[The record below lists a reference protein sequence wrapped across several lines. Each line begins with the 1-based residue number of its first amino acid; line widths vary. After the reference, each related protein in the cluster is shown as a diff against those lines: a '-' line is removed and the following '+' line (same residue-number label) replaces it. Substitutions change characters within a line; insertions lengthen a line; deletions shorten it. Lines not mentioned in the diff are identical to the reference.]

1 MWPAFCIVVL
11 VFFRI
16 FCRIIVLLKR
26 CVMDTDKVKNG
37 CGYKYYAFISYKHY
51 SKWAVW
57 AKRDEQ
63 WANKIHKYLETW
75 RIPTALSDSLRIH
88 HTDKHIKPVFQD
100 TKQMYAGDEV
110 QDILRENLE
119 QSKSLVVVCSKE
131 LIANQRAL
139 IKAKKQPYIFDEI
152 KFMLELGRPIILVWI
167 DDEPF
172 DKTSRKCMPEPLIG
186 KDLKVID
193 VNAFRKKEFF
203 QLKRRVT
210 AEVAASIFK
219 TNLAAF
225 WDIYDR
231 QRKLT
236 LLWIGVILAITLAV
250 VAWLNTQR
258 NMNIAYNLAAEARVE
273 IERGNRHAAGIMA
286 AKAYEHYKGVEGLSV
301 LMHQCLDES
310 LPVKTFNAGIS
321 VCEKAGIYA
330 AVEGQRWL
338 RVYSL
343 KNDSL
348 LASFDGYNVSGVT
361 LSPDGS
367 RIAGFS
373 ANFLRVFDVRSK
385 DPEPLMEL
393 SDGRF
398 ERVDFNASGTL
409 LLTQHFHCPAWKVYE
424 VGKKETLYEDIIYTS
439 DDKMRWYEETA
450 SFLGTDSLLL
460 IYGKMSDLEP
470 ERFASC
476 KAPKGAKCF
485 CNLYDLRKREEPGK
499 DRPALKEKLEVP
511 EGTEVISAARNS
523 FAVVMAGPEKIT
535 SVWMD
540 AGLGSRITVNY
551 PFKGKFSAQSYKTDN
566 PAWNCYKIVDVKFS
580 GNEKFALLVDESN
593 VLYVVRVDGEYSKV
607 ERWNG
612 MAANDE
618 GGKNSKDMVIGVTD
632 EGRPIMYIPNLAHS
646 KNVYIDSK
654 EYLLRPTAY
663 KVPLE
668 DGVRGIQACQTED
681 GFFYMSLQAATTGIK
696 FQGLSRSYNKGF
708 IFREEPDGI
717 LKSFMNRFA
726 ADGDTILRALSPT
739 CKYGFLKVKGGAY
752 GVKDRHLLWDME
764 SDTMVACLDD
774 WLKNGEEL
782 IGFHANFVY
791 GRDEL
796 LMCDCWSRDK
806 HNPNRRFTSEL
817 LLDIS
822 REVCVFSGGRISYGL
837 NGDKVLLFCTG
848 DSTFFYNPEKM
859 QVALACAGEYGL
871 AGGSGKT
878 NRLLI
883 YRLESGGH
891 LAERWLYD
899 CERHV
904 LEELPDSLHGKVDA
918 VSADGNLLLV
928 HAKYYND
935 NMQLLDGRTYEVRA
949 EIPELS
955 GSGKGFVGG
964 FTPDNRFVVCGDDR
978 KPGVRLFDVRKKN
991 DYILNRYVETAK
1003 APSWNG
1009 LPIKGIAWTDK
1020 WLVFAS
1026 HGLVISD
1033 LRSRK
1038 VKHVFDDLVLP
1049 PSPRM
1054 MFSPDGRFL
1063 LAENYLLDLEQM
1075 ICLSDD
1081 MPLTPQHVTNKGIVY
1096 NDAFYRFCSIDEL
1109 YEKLKMHF

>member
-1 MWPAFCIVVL
+1 
-11 VFFRI
+11 
-16 FCRIIVLLKR
+16 
-26 CVMDTDKVKNG
+26 MDTGNVKNG

-51 SKWAVW
+51 SKWATW

-75 RIPTALSDSLRIH
+75 KIPTALSDTLRIH

-110 QDILRENLE
+110 QDILKENLE
-119 QSKSLVVVCSKE
+119 QSKSLVVICSKE

-139 IKAKKQPYIFDEI
+139 INAKKQPYIFDEI

-167 DDEPF
+167 NEEPF

-236 LLWIGVILAITLAV
+236 LLWIGTILAITLAV

-258 NMNIAYNLAAEARVE
+258 NMNIAYKLVAEAHIE

-286 AKAYEHYKGVEGLSV
+286 TKAYEHYKGVEGLSV

-310 LPVKTFNAGIS
+310 LPIKTFDASIS

-330 AVEGQRWL
+330 AVEGERWL

-348 LASFDGYNVSGVT
+348 LASFDGYNISGVT

-373 ANFLRVFDVRSK
+373 TNFLRVFDIRSK
-385 DPEPLMEL
+385 DSEALMEL
-393 SDGRF
+393 TDGSF

-409 LLTQHFHCPAWKVYE
+409 LLTQHFHCHAWKVYE
-424 VGKKETLYEDIIYTS
+424 VGKKEALYEDIIFPS
-439 DDKMRWYEETA
+439 VDKMRWYEETA

-460 IYGKMSDLEP
+460 ICGKMSVLEP
-470 ERFASC
+470 ERSASC
-476 KAPKGAKCF
+476 KAPLGAKWF
-485 CNLYDLRKREEPGK
+485 CNVYDLRKRDEIRK
-499 DRPALKEKLEVP
+499 SRPVLKEKLEVP
-511 EGTEVISAARNS
+511 KGTEMISVARNS

-540 AGLGSRITVNY
+540 ASLNRRITTTNR
-551 PFKGKFSAQSYKTDN
+551 FKEKFISYTMKAYETYKTEN
-566 PAWNCYKIVDVKFS
+566 PAWNCFKIVDIKFS
-580 GNEKFALLVDESN
+580 GNERFALLVDESN
-593 VLYVVRVDGEYSKV
+593 VQYVVRVDGKYSNI

-612 MAANDE
+612 LIANDK
-618 GGKNSKDMVIGVTD
+618 GVTNSKDMVIGVTD

-668 DGVRGIQACQTED
+668 DGVRNVQACQTKD

-696 FQGLSRSYNKGF
+696 FQGLARSYNKGF
-708 IFREEPDGI
+708 IFREEPDGV
-717 LKSFMNRFA
+717 LESFINRFA
-726 ADGDTILRALSPT
+726 ANGDTILRALSPT
-739 CKYGFLKVKGGAY
+739 CKYGFLKVKGALGM
-752 GVKDRHLLWDME
+752 KDRHLLWDME
-764 SDTMVACLDD
+764 NDCIVACLDD

-782 IGFHANFVY
+782 IGFRTNFVY
-791 GRDEL
+791 GNDEL
-796 LMCDCWSRDK
+796 LMCDYWGKDK
-806 HNPNRRFTSEL
+806 HNPNSRFSANL
-817 LLDIS
+817 LFDI
-822 REVCVFSGGRISYGL
+822 EKKTCVLSGGRFSYDC
-837 NGDKVLLFCTG
+837 NGDKVLLFSTG
-848 DSTFFYNPEKM
+848 DSTFFYSPKKM
-859 QVALACAGEYGL
+859 QVTLACAGKYGL
-871 AGGSGKT
+871 VERMGRS
-878 NRLLI
+878 NRVLI
-883 YRLESGGH
+883 YRLEPDGY
-891 LAERWLYD
+891 LIERWLYD

-918 VSADGNLLLV
+918 ISTDGNLLLV
-928 HAKYYND
+928 RAKNSND
-935 NMQLLDGRTYEVRA
+935 NMQLLDSRTYEVRV
-949 EIPELS
+949 EIPGLS
-955 GSGKGFVGG
+955 GTEKGFVCG
-964 FTPDNRFVVCGDDR
+964 FTPDSRYVVYSDDR
-978 KPGVRLFDVRKKN
+978 KLGLRLFDVRKKN
-991 DYILNRYVETAK
+991 IYKLNRYVKIAK
-1003 APSWNG
+1003 DFSWNG
-1009 LPIKGIAWTDK
+1009 LPLKGIAWTDK

-1033 LRSRK
+1033 LKSRK
-1038 VKHVFDDLVLP
+1038 VTHVFDDVELP

-1054 MFSPDGRFL
+1054 MFSPDGKFL

-1081 MPLTPQHVTNKGIVY
+1081 MPLAPQHVTDKGIVY
-1096 NDAFYRFCSIDEL
+1096 NDAFYRFCSLDDL
-1109 YEKLKMHF
+1109 YKKLK